1 MPPTSTKASALYPDD
16 ISGFLC
22 LPPASDDL
30 QVIWSRAELT
40 EELDDNPQLISTFS
54 FFPYPSMPEIALLS
68 LRFGLQ
74 MEKVKNWFMVQRIR
88 CGISWTP
95 EEIEETRARLNYN
108 HDQFHFKPLI
118 ALAKKSNV
126 LRSDEFSIPAL
137 KARARQAM
145 ASRSCTSP
153 VYNAPESKRI
163 RLSCKLPDKEPLR
176 ANESTS
182 VHRLKGC
189 SRDFTSESKP
199 NSLISNAQPKKRQE
213 PDKPVKPSAASL
225 MLGVD
230 GREMNSVSYYP
241 SEEEQMSSSW
251 HMSNGEGVQ
260 VSGYIDQNGNLRRE
274 DSAPGMR
281 RQRKSKQQLQIL
293 KSFFLKCQWATRED
307 YMRLEEI
314 TGLPRADI
322 IQWFGDTRYAL
333 KHGQLRW
340 FRNSMQEHPTWL
352 DDSQHVGNV
361 NGRQSDGGSP
371 VHAMSS
377 AMTEVPDDDDDDV
390 IASSSQHSGNTV
402 VSEEI
407 SDDEPTFSGKS
418 KPGHKVSNFKLLVKN
433 CSKPKTP
440 QGPIS
445 SLLQKKYDVL
455 ENYLCVNSQ
464 FHAQDLEELVTE
476 SGLSHQQVL
485 NWFSCRSK
493 DPDEVE
499 ICVVEDEDDDDFE
512 DDDDN
517 DVVIQD

>member
-1 MPPTSTKASALYPDD
+1 MPPTSTKASALFPDD
-16 ISGFLC
+16 ISGFVC
-22 LPPASDDL
+22 LPPVSDDL

-40 EELDDNPQLISTFS
+40 EELDDHPQLTSTFS

-68 LRFGLQ
+68 LRYGLQ

-88 CGISWTP
+88 CGISWSP

-108 HDQFHFKPLI
+108 HDQMHFKPLI

-137 KARARQAM
+137 KARAMQAM
-145 ASRSCTSP
+145 SSRSLP
-153 VYNAPESKRI
+153 DYNAPESKRM

-182 VHRLKGC
+182 VHRMKG
-189 SRDFTSESKP
+189 SNRNITIESKH
-199 NSLISNAQPKKRQE
+199 NSPISNAHPKKRQE
-213 PDKPVKPSAASL
+213 PDKLVKPSATGL

-251 HMSNGEGVQ
+251 HVSNGEEVQ
-260 VSGYIDQNGNLRRE
+260 VSGYIDQNGNLRR
-274 DSAPGMR
+274 DDNVPGMR

-314 TGLPRADI
+314 TGLPKADI

-340 FRNSMQEHPTWL
+340 FRNSMQEQPTWL
-352 DDSQHVGNV
+352 DDSPHISNV
-361 NGRQSDGGSP
+361 NGRQSEAGSP
-371 VHAMSS
+371 VHTMSS
-377 AMTEVPDDDDDDV
+377 SMTEIPDDDV
-390 IASSSQHSGNTV
+390 IASSSQHSGTTV

-407 SDDEPTFSGKS
+407 SDDEPTYSGKS
-418 KPGHKVSNFKLLVKN
+418 KPVHRISNFKLRVKN
-433 CSKPKTP
+433 CTKLKTP
-440 QGPIS
+440 QTPIS
-445 SLLQKKYDVL
+445 SSLQKKYDVL
-455 ENYLCVNSQ
+455 ENYLCTNRQ
-464 FHAQDLEELVTE
+464 FQEQDLEDLVAE

-485 NWFSCRSK
+485 SWISSRTK

-499 ICVVEDEDDDDFE
+499 ICVVEDEDDDYDE
-512 DDDDN
+512 DDD